1 MDLSFLSKTKTIW
14 FTFSTTIFLT
24 ICFGIIM
31 LVWDFVLI
39 DEMYKADQ
47 IAEHIRNM
55 TPTQRRVHMIMTATI
70 DVLYPFAYASFFV
83 GVALKAFPGVEGTFL
98 SLPSILCVPTDLLEG
113 YSQVMLLAG
122 YNDYMS
128 LKTRTTPIKLFLF
141 TLGLVITIAGIFK
154 IKYYPRKKK
163 RRD

>member
-1 MDLSFLSKTKTIW
+1 
-14 FTFSTTIFLT
+14 
-24 ICFGIIM
+24 
-31 LVWDFVLI
+31 
-39 DEMYKADQ
+39 
-47 IAEHIRNM
+47 M